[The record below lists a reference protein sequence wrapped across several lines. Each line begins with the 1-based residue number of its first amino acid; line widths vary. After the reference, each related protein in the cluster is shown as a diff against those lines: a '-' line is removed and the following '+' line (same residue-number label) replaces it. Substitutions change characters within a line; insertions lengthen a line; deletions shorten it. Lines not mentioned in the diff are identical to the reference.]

1 MAEPI
6 EAKKQKQRRCMS
18 EALRLEQKK
27 IIIYKRKSSEKKIC
41 HVRYRAKYNYSSFST
56 RCDKIIPAATA
67 AFNDSAAPFL
77 GIVTAC

>member
-27 IIIYKRKSSEKKIC
+27 ILFASEKVQKKTC

-67 AFNDSAAPFL
+67 AFNDSAAPFF
-77 GIVTAC
+77 GIVITC